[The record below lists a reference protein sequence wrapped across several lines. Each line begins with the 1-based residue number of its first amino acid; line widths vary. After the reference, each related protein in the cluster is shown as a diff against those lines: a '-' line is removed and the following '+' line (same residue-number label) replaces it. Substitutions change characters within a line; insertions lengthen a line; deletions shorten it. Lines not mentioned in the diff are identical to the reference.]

1 MPSAKAS
8 FFDLQSYAVVG
19 NSRTKGFPMITY
31 DNLRRRNKKVYPVDI
46 GGHATIAGD
55 AAYGSVSDLP
65 ETVEAAIVELP
76 RYATME
82 AVKQVADAGIK
93 NVWLHQ
99 RSDSDAVLRYCQD
112 KGLRVHTG
120 GCAVM
125 YTNDRLSY
133 HTVHKNLWKML
144 GKY

>member
-1 MPSAKAS
+1 MPSTKQS
-8 FFDLQSYAVVG
+8 FFDLQSYAVIG

-31 DNLRRRNKKVYPVDI
+31 GNLRRRNKTVYPVDI
-46 GGHATIAGD
+46 GGKATISGD
-55 AAYGSVSDLP
+55 AAYASLQDLP
-65 ETVEAAIVELP
+65 APVEAAIVELP

-82 AVKQVADAGIK
+82 AVKQIADAGIK

-99 RSDSDAVLRYCQD
+99 RSESDEVLRYCND
-112 KGLRVHTG
+112 EGLQVHAG
-120 GCAVM
+120 SCAVM

-133 HTVHKNLWKML
+133 HSVHKKLWKML